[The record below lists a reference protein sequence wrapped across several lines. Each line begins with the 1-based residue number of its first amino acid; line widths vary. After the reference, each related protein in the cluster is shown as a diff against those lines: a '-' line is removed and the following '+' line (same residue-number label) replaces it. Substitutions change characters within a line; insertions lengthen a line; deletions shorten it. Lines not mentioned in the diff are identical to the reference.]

1 MHRHRETEQQM
12 KALRENLKLFREER
26 GWLID
31 ELSQLSGI
39 DRQTIVSIE
48 NGEDIEAAQLFTL
61 SDIYG
66 IKPHAFFL
74 GPDLDSHQE
83 EW

>member
-26 GWLID
+26 GWSID

-39 DRQTIVSIE
+39 DR
-48 NGEDIEAAQLFTL
+48 
-61 SDIYG
+61 
-66 IKPHAFFL
+66 
-74 GPDLDSHQE
+74 
-83 EW
+83 